1 MAQKKNN
8 KKQTKGDAQYFLK
21 ILLYFIIGA
30 VWVRTSKD
38 LVLGVNGF
46 PIGLLIGVIFAS
58 HDHFQIDR
66 KIEYVTLLIAMV
78 LSYIAPVGIVL
89 AL

>member
-1 MAQKKNN
+1 MAKSKTKKN
-8 KKQTKGDAQYFLK
+8 KKQGDAGYFLK

-30 VWVRTSKD
+30 VWIRTSKD
-38 LVLGVNGF
+38 LILGVNGF
-46 PIGLLIGVIFAS
+46 PIGLVIGVIFAS